1 MASIT
6 QTVTFTPKLAPPTP
20 KAQSTTPLAPEFHG
34 PAFHGTGL
42 IEPYNPDTEQLQ
54 MTMQRNLEAD
64 LQRRID
70 LFEEHKKKYLDRTN
84 RYYHKQ
90 LEVNERHQALDD
102 RLFNILNG
110 ATSQMLN
117 ARYLDNREKHAYEI
131 LTEPIDDLSYEENT
145 VKKLEENV
153 AAIYE
158 KLDNDNNDEIE
169 KQLQQDEKECQDL
182 ILLNSQRNND
192 IALRQ
197 SRLQQGK
204 LLKPL
209 INPHYQKNSGIFT
222 PSILEQK
229 PMTNGLQD
237 TMNKYN
243 ETIDHL
249 NKINQEMDD
258 INKTEIENRRNHKE
272 SENLYEQKLQK
283 IQDLLVQVD
292 EVERYESYV
301 SELQHAVTTL
311 RYDHYDNIF
320 KIRNLGI
327 ELAAQ
332 GYDVSKLK
340 NIDLSDLSVNTS
352 VFEPVSELQKR
363 IQEKQE
369 KVDQVSQ
376 KLQKRRDEHEKNVQA
391 VYEFS
396 QAEKARAAQVDEVM
410 RELNKVAAAVE
421 SQNDIANSLADKLFG
436 EKVISI
442 TSNDFLSKIK
452 EIKQNLELLKVETSD
467 DEDEANQPILAGN
480 NNNTDAKV
488 KFQDDDSDS
497 Y

>member
-6 QTVTFTPKLAPPTP
+6 QTVTFTPKLTPPTP

-42 IEPYNPDTEQLQ
+42 VEPYNPDTEQLQ

-70 LFEEHKKKYLDRTN
+70 LFEDHKRRYLERSD

-90 LEVNERHQALDD
+90 LDVNERHRALDD

-110 ATSQMLN
+110 AASQMLN
-117 ARYLDNREKHAYEI
+117 TRYLDNREKHAYEI
-131 LTEPIDDLSYEENT
+131 LTEPIDDLSYEEDT

-153 AAIYE
+153 DAIYE
-158 KLDNDNNDEIE
+158 KLDNDDNAEIE
-169 KQLQQDEKECQDL
+169 SQLQKDEKECEEL

-204 LLKPL
+204 LLKTL
-209 INPHYQKNSGIFT
+209 TNPHYQKNSGIFN
-222 PSILEQK
+222 PSINEQK
-229 PMTNGLQD
+229 PMTNDLPAV
-237 TMNKYN
+237 MEKYN
-243 ETIDHL
+243 KTIEHL
-249 NKINQEMDD
+249 NKINQEMDE
-258 INKTEIENRRNHKE
+258 ITRTEAENRKNHKE
-272 SENLYEQKLQK
+272 SENLYEEKLQK
-283 IQDLLVQVD
+283 IQGLLEQVN

-301 SELQHAVTTL
+301 SELQHAVDTL

-332 GYDVSKLK
+332 GYDVSKLR
-340 NIDLSDLSVNTS
+340 NIDLSDLSINTS
-352 VFEPVSELQKR
+352 VFEQIDDIKQR
-363 IQEKQE
+363 IQEKQD
-369 KVDQVSQ
+369 KIDQFNQ
-376 KLQKRRDEHEKNVQA
+376 KLQKRREEHEKNVQA

-396 QAEKARAAQVDEVM
+396 QTEKARVAKLDELM
-410 RELNKVAAAVE
+410 QELNKVVE
-421 SQNDIANSLADKLFG
+421 TVKTREELANSLADKLFG

-442 TSNDFLSKIK
+442 KSNDFLSKIK
-452 EIKQNLELLKVETSD
+452 EIKQNLELLKVETSE
-467 DEDEANQPILAGN
+467 DEDEANQLILTTN
-480 NNNTDAKV
+480 DADTKV
-488 KFQDDDSDS
+488 KNEDDSDS